1 MDTLSE
7 NTQLIVAVHLN
18 NDTMVVMKKVNEVKI
33 KFLGGHDFLAV
44 IADDHTSYFNIDN
57 IVNFEVEDM
66 ENQESENG

>member
-1 MDTLSE
+1 MDKPSE
-7 NTQLIVAVHLN
+7 NTQSMIAVHLN

-44 IADDHTSYFNIDN
+44 IADGQTSYFNLDN